1 VFTSH
6 NRPVVTGLHPKRNGP
21 SAILLTPAQSPG
33 YYHGQQTGQ
42 CLTGNALPEGTA
54 VDAREIRKGG
64 RAERLAAMEAL
75 WDAVVEKE
83 AEVASPD
90 WHRHMLEVRK
100 QRIESGKAE
109 FISLDKLRVSRKA

>member
-1 VFTSH
+1 
-6 NRPVVTGLHPKRNGP
+6 
-21 SAILLTPAQSPG
+21 
-33 YYHGQQTGQ
+33 
-42 CLTGNALPEGTA
+42 LTGNALPEGTA